1 MMDRHSVTCHSY
13 WSTQTMYDEILSIF
27 PEINEIKDETLRTK
41 TAATWAAAME
51 RSDLNYDDLRTMPFT
66 LLVSNVNVTFVEHVR
81 TVCKMCIAC
90 WDVLQSSYGDRNTV
104 NRDIMISG
112 AMLAD
117 VGKVLEFTKQNGQ
130 FVKSERGKLL
140 RHPFSGV
147 GLAWEQGLP
156 ESVMH
161 VIAMHSKE
169 AAGGK
174 RTPEGIVLHHA
185 DFIDFELVGG

>member
-1 MMDRHSVTCHSY
+1 MRD
-13 WSTQTMYDEILSIF
+13 DILSIF
-27 PEINEIKDETLRTK
+27 PEINEIKDPTLRDRTI
-41 TAATWAAAME
+41 ATWVKAME
-51 RSDLNYDDLRTMPFT
+51 RSDLSLDDLRTMPFT
-66 LLVSNVNVTFVEHVR
+66 LLVVGVNVTFVEHVR
-81 TVCKMCIAC
+81 TVAKMCIAC
-90 WDVLQSSYGDRNTV
+90 WDVLKKSYGDRCTV
-104 NRDIMISG
+104 DRDILIAG

-130 FVKSERGKLL
+130 FVKSTHGKLL

-156 ESVMH
+156 ESVIH

-174 RTPEGIVLHHA
+174 RTPEGIILHHA

>member
-1 MMDRHSVTCHSY
+1 MH
-13 WSTQTMYDEILSIF
+13 DEILAIF
-27 PEINEIKDETLRTK
+27 PEINDIKDPDLRTK
-41 TAATWAAAME
+41 TVATWAAAME
-51 RSDLNYDDLRTMPFT
+51 RSDLTYDDLRTMPFT
-66 LLVSNVNVTFVEHVR
+66 LLVSEVNITFVEHVR

-90 WDVLQSSYGDRNTV
+90 WDVLQSSYGARNRV
-104 NRDIMISG
+104 DRDIMIAG

-117 VGKVLEFTKQNGQ
+117 VGKVLEFTKQDGT

>member
-1 MMDRHSVTCHSY
+1 MP
-13 WSTQTMYDEILSIF
+13 DEIISIF
-27 PEINEIKDETLRTK
+27 PEINEIKDETLRTQ
-41 TAATWAAAME
+41 TAATWVSAME
-51 RSDLNYDDLRTMPFT
+51 RSDLTFDDLRGMPFT
-66 LLVSNVNVTFVEHVR
+66 LLVSDVNVTFVEHVR
-81 TVCKMCIAC
+81 TVCRMCIAC
-90 WDVLQSSYGDRNTV
+90 YDVLQDAYGDRNKV
-104 NRDIMISG
+104 HRDHLISG

-117 VGKVLEFTKQNGQ
+117 VGKVLEITKKDGT
-130 FVKSERGKLL
+130 FIKSERGHLL

-156 ESVMH
+156 EEVLH

-174 RTPEGIVLHHA
+174 RTPEAIVFHHA

>member
-1 MMDRHSVTCHSY
+1 MKN
-13 WSTQTMYDEILSIF
+13 EILSTF
-27 PEINEIKDETLRTK
+27 PEINEIQDSTLREK
-41 TAATWAAAME
+41 TIATWVKAME
-51 RSDLNYDDLRTMPFT
+51 LSDLSFDDLRGMPFT
-66 LLVSNVNVTFVEHVR
+66 LLVSEVNVTFVEHVR
-81 TVCKMCIAC
+81 TVCRMCIAC
-90 WDVLQSSYGDRNTV
+90 WDVLNDAYGDRNAV
-104 NRDIMISG
+104 DRDILVAG

-117 VGKVLEFTKQNGQ
+117 VGKVLEITKQDGR

-156 ESVMH
+156 ETVMH
-161 VIAMHSKE
+161 VIGMHSKE

-174 RTPEGIVLHHA
+174 RSPEGIVFHHA

>member
-1 MMDRHSVTCHSY
+1 MK
-13 WSTQTMYDEILSIF
+13 DEILSIF
-27 PEINEIKDETLRTK
+27 PEINEIKDAALRGK
-41 TAATWAAAME
+41 TAATWAAAMK
-51 RSDLNYDDLRTMPFT
+51 RSTLTYDDLRTMPFT

-90 WDVLQSSYGDRNTV
+90 WDVLQKAYGDRNLV
-104 NRDIMISG
+104 NRDILIAG

-117 VGKVLEFTKQNGQ
+117 VGKVLEFTKKDGQ
-130 FVKSERGKLL
+130 FVKSEHGRLL

-147 GLAWEQGLP
+147 GLCWEQGLP
-156 ESVMH
+156 ESVIH
-161 VIAMHSKE
+161 VVAMHSKE

>member
-1 MMDRHSVTCHSY
+1 MH
-13 WSTQTMYDEILSIF
+13 DEILSIF
-27 PEINEIKDETLRTK
+27 PEINEIKDEALRVK
-41 TAATWAAAME
+41 TAATWTAAME
-51 RSDLNYDDLRTMPFT
+51 RSDLTFDDLRAMPFT
-66 LLVSNVNVTFVEHVR
+66 LLVSGVNVTFVEHVR

-90 WDVLQSSYGDRNTV
+90 WNVLQAAYGSRNKV
-104 NRDIMISG
+104 NRDVLIAG

-117 VGKVLEFTKQNGQ
+117 VGKALEFTKSDGQ
-130 FVKSERGKLL
+130 FVKSKHGQLL

-156 ESVMH
+156 EEVIH

>member
-1 MMDRHSVTCHSY
+1 MH
-13 WSTQTMYDEILSIF
+13 DEILSIF
-27 PEINEIKDETLRTK
+27 PEINEIKDAKLREQ
-41 TAATWAAAME
+41 TAATWANAME
-51 RSDLNYDDLRTMPFT
+51 RSTLSYDDLRTMPFT
-66 LLVSNVNVTFVEHVR
+66 LLVSDVNITFVEHVR

-90 WDVLQSSYGDRNTV
+90 WDVLQGAYGDRNKV
-104 NRDIMISG
+104 DRDIMIAG

-117 VGKVLEFTKQNGQ
+117 VGKVLEFTKTDGK
-130 FVKSERGKLL
+130 FIKSEHGKLL

-147 GLAWEQGLP
+147 GLCWENGLP
-156 ESVMH
+156 DAVMH
-161 VIAMHSKE
+161 VVAMHSKE

>member
-1 MMDRHSVTCHSY
+1 
-13 WSTQTMYDEILSIF
+13 MYDEILSIF
-27 PEINEIKDETLRTK
+27 PEINEIKDAKLREQ

-51 RSDLNYDDLRTMPFT
+51 KSDLNYDDLRTMPFT
-66 LLVSNVNVTFVEHVR
+66 LLVSDVNITFVEHVR
-81 TVCKMCIAC
+81 TVCRMCIAC
-90 WDVLQSSYGDRNTV
+90 WDVLQDAYENRNKV
-104 NRDIMISG
+104 DRDIMIAG

-117 VGKVLEFTKQNGQ
+117 VGKALEFTKVDGT
-130 FVKSERGKLL
+130 FVKSTHGKLL

-147 GLAWEQGLP
+147 GLCWEQGIP
-156 ESVMH
+156 DAVMH
-161 VIAMHSKE
+161 VVAMHSKE

>member
-1 MMDRHSVTCHSY
+1 MR
-13 WSTQTMYDEILSIF
+13 DEMLSIF
-27 PEINEIKDETLRTK
+27 PEINEIKHATLREK
-41 TAATWAAAME
+41 TLSAWVKAME
-51 RSDLNYDDLRTMPFT
+51 RSDLSLDDLRTMPFT
-66 LLVSNVNVTFVEHVR
+66 LLVSGVNVTFVEHVR

-90 WDVLQSSYGDRNTV
+90 WDVLKKSYGDRCTV
-104 NRDIMISG
+104 DRDILISG

-117 VGKVLEFTKQNGQ
+117 VGKVLEFTKKDGQ
-130 FVKSERGKLL
+130 FVKSDHGKLL

-156 ESVMH
+156 ESVIH

-174 RTPEGIVLHHA
+174 RTPEGIILHHA

>member
-1 MMDRHSVTCHSY
+1 MS
-13 WSTQTMYDEILSIF
+13 DEILSIF
-27 PEINEIKDETLRTK
+27 PEINEIKDESLRAK
-41 TAATWAAAME
+41 TVATWEAAMA
-51 RSDLNYDDLRTMPFT
+51 RSDLSYDDLRTMPFT

-90 WDVLQSSYGDRNTV
+90 WDVLQAAYGDRNTV
-104 NRDIMISG
+104 DRDIMISG

-117 VGKVLEFTKQNGQ
+117 VGKVLEFTKKDGE
-130 FVKSERGKLL
+130 FIKSERGKLL